1 MQTEQVD
8 TSAMDQAIQD
18 CANNAWTPVAIS
30 LNNELIGLIA
40 IADPIKSDA
49 KQAVTALKLQGIN
62 TVMLTGD
69 NQHVATAIG
78 NELGIDEVIAQ
89 VMPDEK
95 AQHIKQLQSQGQTVA
110 MIGDG
115 INDAPALAL
124 ADLGVAMGSG
134 SDVAIGK
141 FTNDDS

>member
-1 MQTEQVD
+1 MLALAYAAERQSEHPLAKAVCDYAKENAAEDIELDAFENIRGRGILATYQAQPLLIGSLQFMQTEQVD
-8 TSAMDQAIQD
+8 TSAMEQAIQD

-69 NQHVATAIG
+69 NQHVSKYLLT
-78 NELGIDEVIAQ
+78 
-89 VMPDEK
+89 P
-95 AQHIKQLQSQGQTVA
+95 
-110 MIGDG
+110 
-115 INDAPALAL
+115 PA
-124 ADLGVAMGSG
+124 
-134 SDVAIGK
+134 K
-141 FTNDDS
+141 NTC